1 MKILISICLFLCFK
15 VEAAKIK
22 IATLEW
28 PPYTCENCP
37 GGGITTKILRDQF
50 KANGIKAE
58 FEFFPWARA
67 SKLVEKGDFDA
78 LWPCWPDEVKSLK
91 LEESSVIFTSP
102 ISFVGLSKNISR
114 IKKMSDLAD
123 YRLGSVTGYGY
134 NEEFRALLNGAKKGN
149 QIVVN
154 DQMNI
159 EKLMAGRV
167 DYIAIDLVNFR
178 YIMHTKMAKTRSSME
193 AIPFIKHELPLI
205 FGIHKKDKKLFD
217 RMFGDK
223 NYKNIMN
230 QKIAEELKIIFSTPP
245 KNAETSNF
253 LLKPFLSFR
262 DDFLTGER
270 GTGELIK

>member
-1 MKILISICLFLCFK
+1 MKILITICLFLCFK
-15 VEAAKIK
+15 VEASKIK

-50 KANGIKAE
+50 KANGIEAE

-78 LWPCWPDEVKSLK
+78 LWPCWPDEVESLK
-91 LEESSVIFTSP
+91 LQKSSVIFTSP
-102 ISFVGLSKNISR
+102 ITFVGLKEKISQ
-114 IKKMSDLAD
+114 IKKMNDLLN

-149 QIVVN
+149 QAVVN

-167 DYIAIDLVNFR
+167 DFIAIDLVNFR
-178 YIMHTKMAKTRSSME
+178 YILHSKMPKMIDTME
-193 AIPFIKHELPLI
+193 SISFIKYELPLI
-205 FGIHKKDKKLFD
+205 FGIHKKDKNLFN

-245 KNAETSNF
+245 KNTETSNF
-253 LLKPFLSFR
+253 LLKPFLSSR
-262 DDFLTGER
+262 DDFLTSEG